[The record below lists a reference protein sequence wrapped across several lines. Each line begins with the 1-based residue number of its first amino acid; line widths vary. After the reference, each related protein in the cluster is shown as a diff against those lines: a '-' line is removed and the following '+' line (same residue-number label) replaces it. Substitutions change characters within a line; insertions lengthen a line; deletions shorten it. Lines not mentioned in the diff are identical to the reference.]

1 MSALAHWL
9 EAEGIA
15 TTLVALFRPHAERI
29 APPRALWVPFELG
42 RPLGPPGD
50 AAFQRRVLEA
60 CLRLLE
66 RDDGPSLIDDF
77 PHDDPDAA
85 PDPRWRCPVVVTAA
99 DLPAEVEQVR
109 PHHARAVQRFGR
121 TTVGVSGVD
130 VDAAAAFLAAYA
142 GDESAERPRG
152 GMAPASLMR
161 FCADDLKAFY
171 LEAAASGEGTPSSR
185 QLTDWFWS
193 ETVAGRTLR
202 AIFEGSAA
210 SADKQRR
217 VIGVKSVVPGIYQ

>member
-1 MSALAHWL
+1 VSALAHWL
-9 EAEGIA
+9 EEEGIA

-42 RPLGPPGD
+42 RPMGPPGD
-50 AAFQRRVLEA
+50 AAFQRGVLEA

-66 RDDGPSLIDDF
+66 RDDGPSLIEDF

-85 PDPRWRCPVVVTAA
+85 ADPHWRCPVAVTAT
-99 DLPAEVEQVR
+99 DLPSEIEQVR
-109 PHHARAVQRFGR
+109 PHYERARERFGR
-121 TTVGVSGVD
+121 TTVGVSDVD
-130 VDAAAAFLAAYA
+130 VEAAAAYLAAYA
-142 GDESAERPRG
+142 KDESAERPRG

-171 LEAAASGEGTPSSR
+171 LEAAGSGEGTPSSR
-185 QLTDWFWS
+185 QLCDWFWRQ
-193 ETVAGRTLR
+193 TVAGRTLH
-202 AIFEGSAA
+202 AIFAGSAA
-210 SADKQRR
+210 SADKQRQ